1 MSAQQQ
7 SFAPVRQN
15 TKIAAQTPNFTRVSV
30 VDGFGLWLPG
40 AQVSAARIGLAASP
54 QAAAR
59 DRIADHLFRINVR
72 RFGKFVFGT
81 DTPANDRFGVIVS
94 SVNEDVAFPSALYG
108 SFHRAGWTRQIVHE
122 RQQGRGEKKVDTSLA
137 LELVEATVLRGL
149 DPAQTE
155 VTLVA
160 CDRDHA
166 PVIEMLDR
174 YGFAVD
180 VLGWRHATSPDM
192 IKAATGRFIAL
203 DDYYEQLTFR
213 KTAH

>member
-1 MSAQQQ
+1 MSARKN
-7 SFAPVRQN
+7 SLAPVRQN
-15 TKIAAQTPNFTRVSV
+15 TTIAAQTPSISRVSV

-40 AQVSAARIGLAASP
+40 AQISAARIGLAASP

-59 DRIADHLFRINVR
+59 DGIADHLFRINVR
-72 RFGKFVFGT
+72 RFGEFVFGT

-94 SVNEDVAFPSALYG
+94 SVNEDVIFPSALYG
-108 SFHRAGWTRQIVHE
+108 CFHRAGWPRQIVHQ

-160 CDRDHA
+160 CDRDHI

-174 YGFAVD
+174 YGFPVD
-180 VLGWRHATSPDM
+180 VLGWRHATSNEM
-192 IKAATGRFIAL
+192 IEAATGRFVAL
-203 DDYYEQLTFR
+203 DDFYELLTFR
-213 KTAH
+213 ERAH